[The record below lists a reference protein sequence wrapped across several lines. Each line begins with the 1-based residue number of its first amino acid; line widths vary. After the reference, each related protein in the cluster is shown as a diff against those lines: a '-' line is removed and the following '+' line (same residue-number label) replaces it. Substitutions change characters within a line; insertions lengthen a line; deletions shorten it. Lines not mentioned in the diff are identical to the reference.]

1 MGLEVDCELEF
12 SLDLPEPS
20 TWEGRPVLFPRA
32 QQSEDSAHDE
42 EEEPKINSW
51 RLKER
56 MKTMNVALVAC
67 LNIRVDPPDVIKPSP
82 CARMECW
89 VDPQMMSPQKAL
101 ETIGKKLEAQYR
113 RWQPRANYQQGLDP
127 KVDDVKKLCDN
138 LRKEAKDE
146 RVLFHYNGHGVP
158 RPTANSEIWVFNKN
172 FTQYIPLSVYDLQTW
187 LGSPSVFVFDCSNA
201 GVLVNQQHRDADLII
216 LAACSA
222 GELLPQNPELP
233 ADVFTSCLT
242 TPITMAL
249 RWFCSRSSSLLKI
262 DPSLIDHI
270 PGQLNNRKTILGELN
285 WIFTAV
291 TDTIAWSLLPPELF
305 QRLFRQDLLV
315 ASIFRNFILA
325 ERILR
330 SVNCNPVS
338 VPKLPPSYQHPLWS
352 AWDLA
357 VEVCLS
363 QLPAV
368 LADPPAEYQPSSFFV
383 EQLTAFEVWLEF
395 GGRKETKPP
404 VLTVVLQVLLSQAHR
419 FRALNL
425 LARFLDMGSWAVN
438 HALSV
443 GVFPYVL
450 KLLQSPSKHIR
461 EPLIFIWAKILTVD
475 SSCTVDLIRD
485 TDYTYFL
492 QCLTSPDLPPN
503 QRALSVV
510 ILSVIV
516 SELPEA
522 KDKCLQGDIIIGLKG
537 HVDSSCPHIRK
548 WVCLCSGQLWSSYE
562 RAKSLALDQ
571 QLPQVIVT
579 LLQDPVAEVRAAALY
594 ALGTYM

>member
-32 QQSEDSAHDE
+32 QQSEDSAQDE
-42 EEEPKINSW
+42 DEEPKINSW

-222 GELLPQNPELP
+222 GELLPQVLEL
-233 ADVFTSCLT
+233 
-242 TPITMAL
+242 
-249 RWFCSRSSSLLKI
+249 
-262 DPSLIDHI
+262 
-270 PGQLNNRKTILGELN
+270 
-285 WIFTAV
+285 
-291 TDTIAWSLLPPELF
+291 
-305 QRLFRQDLLV
+305 
-315 ASIFRNFILA
+315 
-325 ERILR
+325 
-330 SVNCNPVS
+330 
-338 VPKLPPSYQHPLWS
+338 
-352 AWDLA
+352 
-357 VEVCLS
+357 
-363 QLPAV
+363 
-368 LADPPAEYQPSSFFV
+368 
-383 EQLTAFEVWLEF
+383 
-395 GGRKETKPP
+395 
-404 VLTVVLQVLLSQAHR
+404 
-419 FRALNL
+419 
-425 LARFLDMGSWAVN
+425 
-438 HALSV
+438 
-443 GVFPYVL
+443 
-450 KLLQSPSKHIR
+450 
-461 EPLIFIWAKILTVD
+461 
-475 SSCTVDLIRD
+475 
-485 TDYTYFL
+485 
-492 QCLTSPDLPPN
+492 
-503 QRALSVV
+503 
-510 ILSVIV
+510 
-516 SELPEA
+516 
-522 KDKCLQGDIIIGLKG
+522 
-537 HVDSSCPHIRK
+537 
-548 WVCLCSGQLWSSYE
+548 
-562 RAKSLALDQ
+562 
-571 QLPQVIVT
+571 
-579 LLQDPVAEVRAAALY
+579 
-594 ALGTYM
+594 